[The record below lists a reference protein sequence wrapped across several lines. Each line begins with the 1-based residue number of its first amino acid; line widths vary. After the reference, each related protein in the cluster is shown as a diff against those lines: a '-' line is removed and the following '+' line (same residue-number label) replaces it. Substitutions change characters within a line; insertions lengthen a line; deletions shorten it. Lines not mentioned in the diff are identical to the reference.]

1 MINTVFHSGRLMG
14 MAQHDCLDTATPY
27 GVLEAEAIRIERH
40 PYAARPAFLDIRL
53 LLATFL
59 RSGLRENKIV
69 PDALMVTFKV
79 VMSGILLEYMAK
91 RPLAEEN
98 HSIQTFGFNR

>member
-1 MINTVFHSGRLMG
+1 M
-14 MAQHDCLDTATPY
+14 
-27 GVLEAEAIRIERH
+27 
-40 PYAARPAFLDIRL
+40 
-53 LLATFL
+53 
-59 RSGLRENKIV
+59 ENKVV

-79 VMSGILLEYMAK
+79 VMGGILLEYMAK